1 MLRVPIPDIPNP
13 IEPILGGLGDA
24 ATGVAGQAFDA
35 AMKAIWDFASE
46 LLGGALGII
55 DTYMSPNVELASG
68 IMPIAGGVGA
78 TVLVVMAWVQTA
90 RGVISGGRGF
100 ARLFIGLAQYT
111 VASIAGLGMLGL
123 AVKASDAI
131 SHEILHTGLGVDS
144 WQGINGH
151 NSILENAVNGVSG
164 VGLGLIA
171 LLCIIPA
178 ALGFLIEALARNAAI
193 VLLAAT
199 IPIVAA
205 GLISDATRKWFWT
218 ALRWAFALLMMT
230 PAIALAVVI
239 GMQLAEAA
247 AGADGQQQGAVEAA
261 VAATVAGMVLIVALC
276 TPIALF
282 KMFAFVDPNSASG
295 AALRN
300 FFSDFATGGG
310 GGGGAAGSSEG
321 RAEDAGESRFEAAWA
336 AMSPTQWG
344 AAAGNIAAGTSGILD
359 AVGAGHPGR
368 PESSRN
374 DGTSAHSDID
384 DADDRDDDDSSA
396 ASVDTA
402 PGGDSAESS
411 PASTDA
417 SQPAPSNP
425 AANPAEAADA
435 AVPPAASDEE
445 ESSRG
450 AAAGRGK
457 AASAGEAGEA
467 AAVVL

>member
-1 MLRVPIPDIPNP
+1 VLRAPIPEIPIPNP
-13 IEPILGGLGDA
+13 IEPILDGLGDA
-24 ATGVAGQAFDA
+24 ATNAAGQAFDA
-35 AMKAIWDFASE
+35 AMRAIWDFASE

-55 DTYMSPNVELASG
+55 DTYMSPNVELVSG
-68 IMPIAGGVGA
+68 IMPVAGGVGA

-90 RGVISGGRGF
+90 RGVMSGGRGF

-111 VASIAGLGMLGL
+111 VASIAGLGMLGM

-131 SHEILHTGLGVDS
+131 SHEILSTGLGVDS

-239 GMQLAEAA
+239 GMKLAEAA

-300 FFSDFATGGG
+300 FFSDVATGGG
-310 GGGGAAGSSEG
+310 GGGSSAGSSEG
-321 RAEDAGESRFEAAWA
+321 SAESAGESRFEAAWA

-344 AAAGNIAAGTSGILD
+344 ATAGNIAAGASGILD

-368 PESSRN
+368 PDSSRDN
-374 DGTSAHSDID
+374 STTVNSELG
-384 DADDRDDDDSSA
+384 DADDSDDDDST
-396 ASVDTA
+396 SVDTA
-402 PGGDSAESS
+402 PGGDSGGSS
-411 PASTDA
+411 PAS
-417 SQPAPSNP
+417 SQPAP
-425 AANPAEAADA
+425 ANPTPNPTKPADA
-435 AVPPAASDEE
+435 IPTPASDGDEKTGK
-445 ESSRG
+445 SS
-450 AAAGRGK
+450 AAERK
-457 AASAGEAGEA
+457 AVAEEAGEA
-467 AAVVL
+467 AAVAL